1 MHKQKRSV
9 LIIGAGASGI
19 VAAISAARCGAD
31 VSMVERMPQMGRKIL
46 VCGAGRCNLLNERL
60 DGSFYNET
68 AQPLVRSVFGKFGK
82 AAIQDFFSGL
92 GLVMY
97 AEGIRIFPVT
107 NQALSV
113 LTVLSLELKRLG
125 IIPQYDFEAAQI
137 QKDADGFVVR
147 GKRGEELRCSKL
159 ILAAGGKSYPNLG
172 SNGSGFTLA
181 GKLGHSIVEP
191 VPAAVPL
198 VVKDTF
204 CHTLQGQRIRAQVR
218 AFINGRFAQ
227 DQTGDLLFVRY
238 GLSGTVVL
246 DVSREISVAMHRS
259 GSAKVDLVVD
269 MVPFMDR
276 EALKSELIRRFKKFE
291 NAQDAL
297 AGILP
302 DKFSRAYKHLLRL
315 DSIDMAVSQLK
326 EKKFT
331 VSGTRGWNEAEF
343 TAGGIPTDEID
354 HATLESK
361 KCSQLYLC
369 GEILDVDGNRGGYNL
384 AWAWASGFVAGLTQ

>member
-1 MHKQKRSV
+1 
-9 LIIGAGASGI
+9 
-19 VAAISAARCGAD
+19 
-31 VSMVERMPQMGRKIL
+31 MPQMGKKIL

-82 AAIQDFFSGL
+82 TDIQDFFSEL
-92 GLVMY
+92 GLVTHSE
-97 AEGIRIFPVT
+97 EGRIFPVT
-107 NQALSV
+107 DQASSV
-113 LTVLSLELKRLG
+113 LKVLSLELKRLG
-125 IIPQYDFEAAQI
+125 IAPQYDFEAAQI
-137 QKDADGFVVR
+137 HKGAGGFTVR
-147 GKRGEELRCSKL
+147 GKRGEELQCSKL
-159 ILAAGGKSYPNLG
+159 ILASGGKSYPALG
-172 SNGSGFTLA
+172 SNGSGFILA
-181 GKLGHSIVEP
+181 GRLGHSILEP

-198 VVKDTF
+198 VVKDIF
-204 CHTLQGQRIRAQVR
+204 CQVLQGQRIRANVK
-218 AFINGRFAQ
+218 AFINGRIAQ
-227 DQTGDLLFVRY
+227 EQTGDLLFTRY
-238 GLSGTVVL
+238 GLSGTAVL
-246 DVSREISVAMHRS
+246 DVSREISIAMHRS
-259 GSAKVDLVVD
+259 GSAKVELAVD
-269 MVPFMDR
+269 MVPFMDQ
-276 EALKSELIRRFKKFE
+276 EALKSELILRFKKFE

-343 TAGGIPTDEID
+343 TAGGIPADEIN

-369 GEILDVDGNRGGYNL
+369 GEVLDVDGNRGGYNL